1 CGASG
6 FLYLISRLGVTGA
19 RDQVPAD
26 LAHNVA
32 RVRAASPLPLAVGF
46 GIGTPAQAR
55 ATAALADG
63 VVVGSAIVDALG
75 QDGLPAAER
84 LVREPAAAV
93 RAALV
98 NLGREVVAVMGA
110 YGIYA
115 GALRVSDVTAPGL
128 HVELVPALFFYAL
141 SYFVVS
147 RLLFYF
153 ALIIRGK
160 LEQDE
165 RLLILRYECIGYGA
179 TLIASGII
187 VGTVA
192 YWPPLAWPFVAA
204 AL

>member
-1 CGASG
+1 M
-6 FLYLISRLGVTGA
+6 
-19 RDQVPAD
+19 P
-26 LAHNVA
+26 
-32 RVRAASPLPLAVGF
+32 
-46 GIGTPAQAR
+46 
-55 ATAALADG
+55 
-63 VVVGSAIVDALG
+63 SA
-75 QDGLPAAER
+75 
-84 LVREPAAAV
+84 
-93 RAALV
+93 
-98 NLGREVVAVMGA
+98 
-110 YGIYA
+110 
-115 GALRVSDVTAPGL
+115 GL

-204 AL
+204 ALGALGLLFKHTLEEAIAAEELNKIHAMEAVITSNISLEDSFARIERLAHRLVDWGGFRIHRRAGGADGVA